1 MHFPIIY
8 SWGEF
13 IYCRFEPF
21 IINFKLAD
29 MCHSMWDVFQLEVVE
44 SIVHQKMENVS
55 KFEKE
60 VVAVGKKVYGDT
72 YQPRCNA
79 QDQMAAKPSLTVT
92 IPNDK
97 VGLLLESQLPVSLC
111 LFIFIVPCVDNP
123 EEGFSNLK
131 WRWQLNKIEVS
142 MFRRWAEI

>member
-13 IYCRFEPF
+13 TYCEFEPF

-29 MCHSMWDVFQLEVVE
+29 MCHSMCDVFQLEVVE

-97 VGLLLESQLPVSLC
+97 VGLLLEYQFPVSLN
-111 LFIFIVPCVDNP
+111 LFPTSLFSSSYMLIVDIDNLK
-123 EEGFSNLK
+123 GFSNSQ
-131 WRWQLNKIEVS
+131 WIWQPVML
-142 MFRRWAEI
+142 